1 MDFIAAPNILRVPG
15 VGGLCGT
22 IAVNGVVLPQM
33 MEIGNGPLSPLGMDW
48 NLLFKIRGQA
58 NMQ

>member
-33 MEIGNGPLSPLGMDW
+33 MEIGNGPLSPMGMD
-48 NLLFKIRGQA
+48 
-58 NMQ
+58 